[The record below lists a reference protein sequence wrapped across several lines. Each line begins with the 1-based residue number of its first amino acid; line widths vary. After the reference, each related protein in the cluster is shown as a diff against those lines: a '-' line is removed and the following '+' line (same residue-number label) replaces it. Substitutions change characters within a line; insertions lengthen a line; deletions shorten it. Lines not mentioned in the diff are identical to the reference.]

1 MLSYTQFRLWLEPG
15 QFLQPGHRNSHET
28 ATQFSRN
35 NHSQGADPQN
45 FENQKSKLGKSNEY
59 FVESISILLRVLYP
73 IAPHI
78 TENLWDKV
86 GFVSVYGNLI
96 SSKWPE
102 IDKCA
107 LQQKEIEIVLQID
120 GKTRSNLK
128 ISATAKN
135 DEIIK
140 AAKGSDAYKK
150 FSSGLEVQK
159 TIIVP
164 NRLINIVLA
173 K

>member
-1 MLSYTQFRLWLEPG
+1 MKLLNTLEKTVSS
-15 QFLQPGHRNSHET
+15 NSN
-28 ATQFSRN
+28 S
-35 NHSQGADPQN
+35 

-86 GFVSVYGNLI
+86 GFVSVYGSLI

-102 IDKCA
+102 IDECA

-140 AAKGSDAYKK
+140 VAKESDAYKK
-150 FSSGLEVQK
+150 FSSGLGVQK

-164 NRLINIVLA
+164 NRLINIVLE